1 MTTKEFELL
10 EQGDIVKVVD
20 WEYFTNERM
29 RKFIGG
35 KFAID
40 QTPDENDGY
49 ATLCDQDNI
58 TIYGNWGYRDLEL
71 VSKSSSQVETDITML
86 F

>member
-1 MTTKEFELL
+1 MTTEEFLSL
-10 EQGDIVKVVD
+10 EQGDIVKVID
-20 WEYFTNERM
+20 WKNFTNERM

-40 QTPDENDGY
+40 KTQDENDGY
-49 ATLCDQDNI
+49 VTLRDQDDI
-58 TIYGNWGYRDLEL
+58 TIYGNWGYRDIEL
-71 VSKSSSQVETDITML
+71 VSKACSQVETDITML